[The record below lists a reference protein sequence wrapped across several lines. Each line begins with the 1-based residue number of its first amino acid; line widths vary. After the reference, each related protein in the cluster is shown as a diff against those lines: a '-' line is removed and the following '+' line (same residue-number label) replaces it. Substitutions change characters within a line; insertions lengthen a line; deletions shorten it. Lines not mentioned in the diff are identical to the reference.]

1 MHLLLLVLAV
11 VILVGAVIATRA
23 GRGHPP
29 STSRPARVDL
39 DPTGAEGD
47 ESMPVPA
54 TVRRSPGGGFSPML
68 GRWVKAGLITW
79 EQSAEIQRFETAR
92 EAGAAPERPARV
104 SPLRSARVPVV
115 AEALGYLGA
124 TLATTGLMLVIAH
137 LWTDLA
143 LAGRL
148 GISGVAAVLLVV
160 AGALVHETAD
170 PALARLRWVLW
181 LAATAAAVVFAGVLA
196 DGVGAESPE
205 AIAASC
211 AATAAVVSG
220 VLWGWRERPLQQA
233 VALGAVPAAIGTAAL
248 LLLPR
253 GAAYFLVWGVG
264 AVLFALGVRLL
275 TPLPWVTETVGA
287 LTLLAGSTLVASD
300 WEGRGLLFVLF
311 TGAALVA
318 VAIVGSIAPTGTG
331 QVIAGS
337 FGAVALVQ
345 GLPPTIGW
353 FSQDAGVL
361 TGLVLWATGVGLVV
375 VGATHLTRLPLVV
388 EILGG
393 VLTVG
398 GAAVCGT
405 QSPGFAAAFGVA
417 NAVALIGAGMRPGR
431 VLLSAVGAVGLL
443 VNVPWAMGWFFPGE
457 NRAPLLIM
465 VSGALIIAVA
475 VLMTRQAG
483 RFRSEIGHPHPA
495 R

>member
-1 MHLLLLVLAV
+1 MHLLLVVLAV
-11 VILVGAVIATRA
+11 VVLVGAVIATRA

-29 STSRPARVDL
+29 STSRPVRVDL
-39 DPTGAEGD
+39 DPTGAAGD

-54 TVRRSPGGGFSPML
+54 TVPRSPGAGLTSML

-79 EQSAEIQRFETAR
+79 EQSAAIQRFETAR

-124 TLATTGLMLVIAH
+124 ALATTGLVLVVAH

-148 GISGVAAVLLVV
+148 TLSGLAAVLLMIG
-160 AGALVHETAD
+160 GALVQEGAD

-196 DGVGAESPE
+196 DGVGVGSPE
-205 AIAASC
+205 AVAASC

-220 VLWGWRERPLQQA
+220 ALWGWRERPLQQA
-233 VALGAVPAAIGTAAL
+233 VALGAVPIAMGTAAL

-253 GAAYFLVWGVG
+253 GAAYFLVWAVG
-264 AVLFALGVRLL
+264 AVLFAAGARLL
-275 TPLPWVTETVGA
+275 TPLPWVTEAVGA
-287 LTLLAGSTLVASD
+287 LTLLAGSALVASE

-318 VAIVGSIAPTGTG
+318 VAVVRGIAPTATG
-331 QVIAGS
+331 QVIAGA

-345 GLPPTIGW
+345 GLPSTVGW

-361 TGLVLWATGVGLVV
+361 TGLVLWATGVGLVA
-375 VGATHLTRLPLVV
+375 VGALHLTRVPLVLESV
-388 EILGG
+388 GA
-393 VLTVG
+393 VVTVG

-405 QSPGFAAAFGVA
+405 QSPGFAAVFGVV
-417 NAVALIGAGMRPGR
+417 NAVALIAAGMRPGR
-431 VLLSAVGAVGLL
+431 VLLSAVGAVALL
-443 VNVPWAMGWFFPGE
+443 VNVPWAIGWFFPGE

-495 R
+495 